1 MGKFRYTK
9 AELETLV
16 LKQLENLDAMGKQ
29 IKLLEEQNLML
40 VKFNQKLMG
49 LVSENLKEAMP
60 YPVLKRTADKNK
72 ESEGYLQVA
81 E

>member
-16 LKQLENLDAMGKQ
+16 LKQLENLDALGKQ

-49 LVSENLKEAMP
+49 LVSENLKEALP
-60 YPVLKRTADKNK
+60 YPVLKRPANKNK
-72 ESEGYLQVA
+72 KSKGYLQVA